1 VLFFSVSRWLFSV
14 MIFLYAT
21 GENWKKSLTNG
32 IFSEKY
38 IEYGLRTGQTFSKHN
53 GATAFFYNPFTDTFR
68 LCSS

>member
-1 VLFFSVSRWLFSV
+1 MLFFSVSRWLFSV

-38 IEYGLRTGQTFSKHN
+38 IECGLRTGQDVFQTQWGYGVLLQSLH
-53 GATAFFYNPFTDTFR
+53 
-68 LCSS
+68 